1 MDRMRSII
9 LAGAWLAL
17 ASPALASPCGDRIAG
32 LDAKLDAATRSGVAA
47 SSAGQGVAAA
57 REGRASQDGAG
68 PTVPFQA
75 PGREEDAMR
84 RATQSGGGGTAAEA
98 RAALN
103 RARTAEG
110 RSDEAAC
117 MREADEVERLLATP
131 R

>member
-1 MDRMRSII
+1 MRSII
-9 LAGAWLAL
+9 MAGACLAL
-17 ASPALASPCGDRIAG
+17 ASPALASPCGERIIA
-32 LDAKLDAATRSGVAA
+32 LDARLDVATRSGVAA

-57 REGRASQDGAG
+57 REGRAG
-68 PTVPFQA
+68 PTVPFQDA
-75 PGREEDAMR
+75 GREEDATR
-84 RATQSGGGGTAAEA
+84 RAAQSGGGGNAAEA

-117 MREADEVERLLATP
+117 MREAEEVERLLAAP

>member
-1 MDRMRSII
+1 MRSII

-17 ASPALASPCGDRIAG
+17 ATPALASPCGDRIAA
-32 LDAKLDAATRSGVAA
+32 LDARLDTATRSGVAA

-75 PGREEDAMR
+75 PGQEDDATR
-84 RATQSGGGGTAAEA
+84 RAAQAGGGGSVSEA

-117 MREADEVERLLATP
+117 MREANEVERLLATP

>member
-9 LAGAWLAL
+9 LAGAVVAL
-17 ASPALASPCGDRIAG
+17 ASPAFASPCGDRIAA
-32 LDAKLDAATRSGVAA
+32 LDTRLDTATRSGVAA

-57 REGRASQDGAG
+57 RGGRASQDGAG
-68 PTVPFQA
+68 PTVPFQETA
-75 PGREEDAMR
+75 REEDATR
-84 RATQSGGGGTAAEA
+84 RNTQAGGGGSVAEA

-117 MREADEVERLLATP
+117 MLEANEVERLLAAP